1 MEERVARRSKGFP
14 VKRFADLTEQEVL
27 ALAITNEEEDS
38 RIYRGFAE
46 GLREQFPSSAKVFD
60 EMAEE
65 EVHHRSMLFDL
76 YRQKFGDYLP
86 LIRRHDVKDFI
97 PHKSSLWLMRPLILG
112 EVRTFAEK
120 MEVEAQRFYRKAAD
134 GARDIS
140 VRRLLL
146 ELAEAE
152 AGHESLAHKLTEQ
165 ILTDSARASEDAT
178 SKRAFMLQYVQPGLA
193 GLMDGSVSTLAP
205 LFAAAFATHN
215 TWQTFLVG
223 IAASV
228 GAGISMAFAEGLSD
242 DGSLTG
248 RGSSWIRGP
257 VCGVMTAIGGLGH
270 TLPYLIPHFLTATVV
285 AIIVVVIEL
294 AIISWI
300 RMRFMD
306 TPFLRAAFQVV
317 VGGTLV
323 FIAGILIGSS

>member
-1 MEERVARRSKGFP
+1 

-38 RIYRGFAE
+38 RIYRDFAQ
-46 GLREQFPSSAKVFD
+46 GLREEYPASAKVFD
-60 EMAEE
+60 EMADE
-65 EVHHRSMLFDL
+65 EVNHRTMLYDL
-76 YRQKFGDYLP
+76 YRKKFGEYLP
-86 LIRRHDVKDFI
+86 LIRRNDVKDFI
-97 PHKSSLWLMRPLILG
+97 AHKSTPWLTRPLVLG
-112 EVRTFAEK
+112 DARKFAEK
-120 MEVEAQRFYRKAAD
+120 MEDEAQRFYRKAAD
-134 GARDIS
+134 GARDVS
-140 VRRLLL
+140 VRQLLL

-152 AGHESLAHKLTEQ
+152 AGHESLAHKLGEQ
-165 ILTDSARASEDAT
+165 ILTDSARATEDAT

-205 LFAAAFATHN
+205 LFAAAFATQN

-248 RGSSWIRGP
+248 RGSPWIRGP
-257 VCGVMTAIGGLGH
+257 VCGLMTAVGGLGH
-270 TLPYLIPHFLTATVV
+270 TLPYLIPHFMTATILSV
-285 AIIVVVIEL
+285 IIVVIEL
-294 AIISWI
+294 AAISWI
-300 RMRFMD
+300 RMRYMD

-317 VGGTLV
+317 VGGALV
-323 FIAGILIGSS
+323 FAAGILIGSS